1 MKNQS
6 QLVVDADVKLDEI
19 LAEVPISNEGLRQ
32 GHINRAVQSVRGME
46 EILPYLNA
54 SELLYL
60 LQLEADS
67 QRRSTVT
74 DRLVQRLGR
83 LIEERTR
90 ITLTRRFTHVT

>member
-1 MKNQS
+1 MKNQNPPDA
-6 QLVVDADVKLDEI
+6 VVVKLDEI
-19 LAEVPISNEGLRQ
+19 LAEVPISNEEVRQ
-32 GHINRAVQSVRGME
+32 GHINHAVQSVRGME
-46 EILPYLNA
+46 QILGSLNA
-54 SELLYL
+54 SELLHL

-90 ITLTRRFTHVT
+90 ITLTRRFTHVTK